1 MRKFTAFVLACVCA
15 VSAHTAD
22 MVPLPAGQDKT
33 PYPTDSWA
41 ELPSGDS
48 LRLKLESI
56 VSRAFEGDRPDALAG
71 VRGMVVIVHGRL
83 AAERYADGIG
93 PETRLQSWSMAKS
106 RLHAA
111 LGIAIGDGIID
122 PDAPARVPEWQTP
135 GDPRRAITVRQLAQ
149 MTDGLAFREDYGDT
163 NSEVMQM
170 LFGAGRGD
178 VGAAAARSPLAHP
191 PGTHWSYSSGSA
203 NILSRVL
210 RDALGGREA
219 YRTFL
224 QERLFKPL
232 GMTSAVAEFD
242 AAGTWI
248 GSSYVHATARDYAK
262 FGLLYLNHGLW
273 EMRQLLP
280 RAWADS
286 ASRGSPAARGVYGSL
301 FWTNGRDGKDVP
313 ALSPKLPDDLYFA
326 RGFGGQ
332 LIAIAPSHDTVIVM
346 LSASYGDASEP
357 IIDLFAD
364 VIAATAEMPGK

>member
-1 MRKFTAFVLACVCA
+1 MRKFAAFVLACVCA
-15 VSAHTAD
+15 VGARAAD

-41 ELPSGDS
+41 EWAPGDP
-48 LRLKLESI
+48 LRLKIESI
-56 VSRAFEGDRPDALAG
+56 LSRAFDGERAGALAG
-71 VRGMVVIVHGRL
+71 MRAMVVIAHGRL

-93 PETRLQSWSMAKS
+93 PETRLQSWSVAKS
-106 RLHAA
+106 LLHAA
-111 LGIAIGDGIID
+111 LGVAIGDGLID
-122 PDAPARVPEWQTP
+122 PDASARVPEWQKP

-163 NSEVMQM
+163 SSEVMQM

-178 VGAAAARSPLAHP
+178 VGAAAARNPLGHP
-191 PGTHWSYSSGSA
+191 PGTHWSYSGGSA
-203 NILSRVL
+203 NILSRLL

-224 QERLFKPL
+224 HERLFKPL

-248 GSSYVHATARDYAK
+248 ASSYVHATARDYAK

-273 EMRQLLP
+273 EMRQLVP
-280 RAWADS
+280 RAWAEG
-286 ASRGSPAARGVYGSL
+286 ASRGSAAARGHYGTL
-301 FWTNGRDGKDVP
+301 FWTNGRDDKGTP
-313 ALSPKLPDDLYFA
+313 ALSSRLPQDLYFA

-332 LIAIAPSHDTVIVM
+332 LIAIAPSQDTVIVM
-346 LSASYGDASEP
+346 LGASYGDAHQP
-357 IIDLFAD
+357 IIELFAD
-364 VIAATAEMPGK
+364 ILAATAEMPGK